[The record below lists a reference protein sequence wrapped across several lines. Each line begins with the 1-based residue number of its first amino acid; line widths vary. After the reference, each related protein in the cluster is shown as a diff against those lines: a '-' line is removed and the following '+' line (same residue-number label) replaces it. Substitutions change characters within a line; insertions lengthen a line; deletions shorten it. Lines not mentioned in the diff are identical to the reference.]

1 MWSASSADGWF
12 ALPRCGYR
20 TPMPTRTQR
29 SEVLDPERETETPLE
44 PEPLPDD
51 EPFTAPEP
59 ATFPEE
65 PDLTPPG

>member
-1 MWSASSADGWF
+1 
-12 ALPRCGYR
+12 
-20 TPMPTRTQR
+20 MPTRTQR
-29 SEVLDPERETETPLE
+29 TEVLDPERETETPLE